1 MKRVCIAVFLAALAL
16 SACGP
21 ETQPT
26 DGATAEEP
34 VAASQILA
42 TPLVEG
48 VSPAASQVVT
58 DTAAELLAPLPTPT
72 LPLTDAVPM
81 WGAEPY
87 RVPVP
92 DFDVVTV
99 PELDN
104 IRFADPRL
112 LPFLP
117 NEHQSI
123 STSSEAW
130 MLDDDTVLLS
140 MPGEKPL
147 SDGSYTHD
155 QYRWNLQTNQ
165 VDLWLENA
173 QNLSWGAD
181 GETLY
186 YLSKRI
192 NEDNVLFDLL
202 RYDIGRAQS
211 ELIRA
216 DIGTPFI
223 NQSPMAQPGPDG
235 TLVVVEKEQPVMLRK
250 QGDAMEATVLLRLP
264 EVQPGAWRHSEV
276 STSPDRQTAAVLFSA
291 KDVQM
296 IYLVELKN
304 LEVIAQFES
313 DAAFW
318 TNIDWSADG
327 RRLAVADSS
336 GVFVYDLVTGDTR
349 YLVRREDLEF
359 PPVVEF
365 GGLLGSGADFV
376 NPRWSPDGGVLL
388 FVARCG
394 LWAPGPTER
403 PGWEALDVSNV
414 SPTEITFA
422 VTSDGSFIRPLS
434 RKAIPFNLS
443 RDRSSSWINSWDQDM
458 PVSYKVTVEWK

>member
-21 ETQPT
+21 ETLPT
-26 DGATAEEP
+26 GGATAEEP

-92 DFDVVTV
+92 DLDVVTV

-104 IRFADPRL
+104 IRFVDPRL

-130 MLDDDTVLLS
+130 MLDDDMVLLS

-155 QYRWNLQTNQ
+155 QYRWNLKTNQ

-192 NEDNVLFDLL
+192 EEDSVLFDLF

-223 NQSPMAQPGPDG
+223 NQSPIAQPGPDG
-235 TLVVVEKEQPVMLRK
+235 TLVVVEKEQPVLLRQ
-250 QGDAMEATVLLRLP
+250 QGDAMEATVLLELP
-264 EVQPGAWRHSEV
+264 GAQPGAWRHSDV
-276 STSPDRQTAAVLFSA
+276 STSPDRQTAAVLFSS
-291 KDVQM
+291 KDVHM
-296 IYLVELKN
+296 IYLVDMKN

-318 TNIDWSADG
+318 TNIDWGVDG

-403 PGWEALDVSNV
+403 SGWEPLDVSNV

-458 PVSYKVTVEWK
+458 PVSYKVTIEWK

>member
-1 MKRVCIAVFLAALAL
+1 MKRIFIAVFLTVLAL

-21 ETQPT
+21 EKLSTG
-26 DGATAEEP
+26 DAVAEDP
-34 VAASQILA
+34 VAVSQIPA

-48 VSPAASQVVT
+48 ISPAGSQVVT
-58 DTAAELLAPLPTPT
+58 DTAAELLARLPTPT

-92 DFDVVTV
+92 DLDVVTV

-104 IRFADPRL
+104 IRFVNPRL
-112 LPFLP
+112 LPFP
-117 NEHQSI
+117 QNEHQSI
-123 STSSEAW
+123 STSSEVW

-140 MPGEKPL
+140 MPGKKPL

-155 QYRWNLQTNQ
+155 QYRWNLKTNQ

-186 YLSKRI
+186 YLSKRT
-192 NEDNVLFDLL
+192 NEDNVLFDLF
-202 RYDIGRAQS
+202 RYDIRHKRS
-211 ELIRA
+211 EFVRA
-216 DIGTPFI
+216 DMGTPFI
-223 NQSPMAQPGPDG
+223 NQSPIAQPGPDG
-235 TLVVVEKEQPVMLRK
+235 TLVVVEKEQPVLLQQ
-250 QGDAMEATVLLRLP
+250 QGDAMEATALLKLP
-264 EVQPGAWRHSEV
+264 ESQQGAWRHSEV
-276 STSPDRQTAAVLFSA
+276 STSPDRQTAAVLFSS
-291 KDVQM
+291 KDVHM
-296 IYLVELKN
+296 IYLVGIKN
-304 LEVIAQFES
+304 LEVIAKFES

-318 TNIDWSADG
+318 TNIDWSADS
-327 RRLAVADSS
+327 RLLAVADSS
-336 GVFVYDLVTGDTR
+336 GVFVYDLVAGDKR
-349 YLVRREDLEF
+349 YLVTREELKF
-359 PPVVEF
+359 PPVLEF

-376 NPRWSPDGGVLL
+376 NPRWSPDGAVLL

-403 PGWEALDVSNV
+403 PGWEPLDVSNV

-422 VTSDGSFIRPLS
+422 VTSDGSFSRPLS

-443 RDRSSSWINSWDQDM
+443 RDRSSSWINSWDQDI
-458 PVSYKVTVEWK
+458 PVSYKVTIEWK